1 MTRCARNSTGR
12 SIICRYFNVRA
23 PCHCASMPITI
34 RDRDTVSTA
43 VLYDTATPRVN
54 DQVSFDLPTGLNR

>member
-12 SIICRYFNVRA
+12 SIICRYFNFRA
-23 PCHCASMPITI
+23 HCHCASTPITI

-43 VLYDTATPRVN
+43 VPCDTATPKVN
-54 DQVSFDLPTGLNR
+54 DQVFV